1 MLTITFLDLE
11 SIFPSKILSH
21 WNSKILHINTQFL
34 HRSFILMEF
43 GAWFIYFSWNLSC
56 FWRHSSTWTHQWKVQ
71 IKQDL
76 GGFKCCFLFKASKEV
91 LERRIGAYGGLK
103 HVIWSTAIPSR
114 WIFYLHYLLL
124 YVHNLVDLVVVR
136 ILI

>member
-1 MLTITFLDLE
+1 MIITILDLE
-11 SIFPSKILSH
+11 FIFPSKTLSP
-21 WNSKILHINTQFL
+21 WISKILHTTTRFL
-34 HRSFILMEF
+34 HRSIILMEF
-43 GAWFIYFSWNLSC
+43 GAWISHNSWNLSKV
-56 FWRHSSTWTHQWKVQ
+56 WSMPSTWTHQWKVQ

-76 GGFKCCFLFKASKEV
+76 GGFKYCFLFKASKEV
-91 LERRIGAYGGLK
+91 LERRIGACGGLK

-114 WIFYLHYLLL
+114 WIFALHYLLL